1 MKKYIIFLG
10 ALFITLINV
19 VLLTFW
25 FIDMHYKIDETALN
39 QKYQLPLNLKIDYWG
54 TDISLNDYGVVL
66 VDNSDFL
73 VLHKNKRIA
82 PEQIVLGELDTICFN
97 HNRVWVISRL
107 DSIRTIVEI
116 KADHQVIINDNV
128 EKISTDNC
136 ISLKDPELISWLKH
150 KNSTFIDLS
159 SLTIILLISLFV
171 NPYLIRLFLH
181 NLKTQRAD
189 SFIC

>member
-1 MKKYIIFLG
+1 MKKYITFFG
-10 ALFITLINV
+10 ALIITFINV
-19 VLLTFW
+19 VLLAFW
-25 FIDMHYKIDETALN
+25 LIDVQYKIDETALN

-82 PEQIVLGELDTICFN
+82 PEQIVLGQLESICFN
-97 HNRVWVISRL
+97 HNKVWVVSRQDRL
-107 DSIRTIVEI
+107 RTTVEI
-116 KADHQVIINDNV
+116 KADHQVIINNNV

-136 ISLKDPELISWLKH
+136 ISLKDPALISWLKH

-159 SLTIILLISLFV
+159 SLTIILLISLFI
-171 NPYLIRLFLH
+171 NLYLIRSFLH

>member
-1 MKKYIIFLG
+1 MKKYITFFG
-10 ALFITLINV
+10 ALIITFINV
-19 VLLTFW
+19 VLVASWL
-25 FIDMHYKIDETALN
+25 IDVQYKIDETALN

-82 PEQIVLGELDTICFN
+82 TEQIVLGELDSICFN
-97 HNRVWVISRL
+97 HNKVWVVSRQDKL
-107 DSIRTIVEI
+107 RTTVEV
-116 KADHQVIINDNV
+116 KANHQVIINDNV
-128 EKISTDNC
+128 EKISKDNC

-159 SLTIILLISLFV
+159 SLTIILLISLFI
-171 NPYLIRLFLH
+171 NLYLIRSFLH
-181 NLKTQRAD
+181 NLKSKRAD
-189 SFIC
+189 GFIC

>member
-25 FIDMHYKIDETALN
+25 FIDMQYKIDETALN

-54 TDISLNDYGVVL
+54 TDISLSDYGVVL
-66 VDNSDFL
+66 VNNSDFL

-82 PEQIVLGELDTICFN
+82 PEQIVLGELDSIYFN
-97 HNRVWVISRL
+97 HTRVLVVSRQ
-107 DSIRTIVEI
+107 DSVRTTVEI
-116 KADHQVIINDNV
+116 KADHQIIINENV
-128 EKISTDNC
+128 KKTSTDNS

-159 SLTIILLISLFV
+159 SLTIILLISLFI
-171 NPYLIRLFLH
+171 NLYLIRSFVH
-181 NLKTQRAD
+181 NLKSKRAD
-189 SFIC
+189 RFIC

>member
-1 MKKYIIFLG
+1 MG

-25 FIDMHYKIDETALN
+25 FIDMQYKIDETALN

-54 TDISLNDYGVVL
+54 TDISLSDYGVVL
-66 VDNSDFL
+66 VNNSDFL

-82 PEQIVLGELDTICFN
+82 PEQIVLGELDSIYFN
-97 HNRVWVISRL
+97 HTRVLVVSRQ
-107 DSIRTIVEI
+107 DSVRTTVEI
-116 KADHQVIINDNV
+116 KADHQIIINENV
-128 EKISTDNC
+128 KKTSTDNS

-159 SLTIILLISLFV
+159 SLTIILLISLFI
-171 NPYLIRLFLH
+171 NLYLIRSFVH
-181 NLKTQRAD
+181 NLKSKRAD
-189 SFIC
+189 RFIC